1 MAGSNGA
8 ARAEPK
14 PRRRRGVAA
23 AALAAVLAAAL
34 LAGLSASPAAGAPA
48 AWLPTGALATVP
60 VIHDCDDTGGD
71 VAVTRL
77 DPPTIYVCPRVVALI
92 RRSHP
97 GAETFYLVHEY
108 GHVALNTS
116 DEAAVD
122 CWAAHALAP
131 SAAGRRALAAVV
143 GLLRQR
149 PEDASARYGTP
160 SARADRIEH
169 CEDEARVGAV
179 PAR

>member
-1 MAGSNGA
+1 MRMAASNGA
-8 ARAEPK
+8 ALAEPH
-14 PRRRRGVAA
+14 RRAGG
-23 AALAAVLAAAL
+23 AAL
-34 LAGLSASPAAGAPA
+34 LAAAFAAALCADPAVSAPA
-48 AWLPTGALATVP
+48 AWTPTGSLAAVP

-92 RRSHP
+92 RRRNP

-122 CWAAHALAP
+122 CWAARALAP
-131 SAAGRRALAAVV
+131 TVAGRRALAAVV
-143 GLLRQR
+143 RLLRER
-149 PEDASARYGTP
+149 PDDDSARYDTP
-160 SARADRIEH
+160 TARAARIER
-169 CEDEARVGAV
+169 CADEAQPGTSPGR
-179 PAR
+179 